1 MMRKVKPWP
10 NASRERLLFD
20 SGAKTIVG
28 IDEVGKGSWA
38 GPLVIGIAMLSREMV
53 FSDEPAVALGGAR
66 DSKQL
71 SELQREEIFDQVAA
85 KCLRWAIGAASALE
99 CDELGMV
106 EAQRLATSRGFAAF
120 AGASAGS
127 DLSIGSAVR
136 MPGGD
141 TAIVDAAI
149 VETVSLDAAIVDA
162 AIVDGRWDFVSPH
175 ARKVMLEVKAD
186 ADCVSVA
193 AASVLAKVSRDRMMR
208 SLAGDYPQWHF
219 DTNKGYPCPKHRI
232 ALQGYGPSAIHRT
245 SWAFMPN
252 YVPWLKTNLKTN

>member
-1 MMRKVKPWP
+1 MRKSKPWP
-10 NASRERLLFD
+10 HASRERVLFE

-53 FSDEPAVALGGAR
+53 FSDEPAVALGGVR

-71 SELQREEIFDQVAA
+71 SEMQREDIFDQVAA
-85 KCLRWAIGAASALE
+85 RCLRWSIGAASALE
-99 CDELGMV
+99 CDQLGMV
-106 EAQRLATSRGFAAF
+106 EAQRLATARGFASLSV
-120 AGASAGS
+120 AS
-127 DLSIGSAVR
+127 
-136 MPGGD
+136 
-141 TAIVDAAI
+141 VD
-149 VETVSLDAAIVDA
+149 V

-175 ARKVMLEVKAD
+175 ARKVLVEVKAD

-219 DTNKGYPCPKHRI
+219 DTNKGYPCPKHRA

-252 YVPWLKTNLKTN
+252 YVPWLKTN

>member
-1 MMRKVKPWP
+1 MRKSKPWP
-10 NASRERLLFD
+10 HAARERLLFD

-38 GPLVIGIAMLSREMV
+38 GPLVIGIAMLSREIV
-53 FSDEPAVALGGAR
+53 FSDEPAVALGGVR

-85 KCLRWAIGAASALE
+85 KCLRWSIGAASALE
-99 CDELGMV
+99 CDQLGMV
-106 EAQRLATSRGFAAF
+106 EAQRLATARGFAALAV
-120 AGASAGS
+120 AGVDAE
-127 DLSIGSAVR
+127 
-136 MPGGD
+136 
-141 TAIVDAAI
+141 IVD
-149 VETVSLDAAIVDA
+149 T

-175 ARKVMLEVKAD
+175 ARKVLVEVKAD
-186 ADCVSVA
+186 TSCVSVS

-219 DTNKGYPCPKHRI
+219 DTNKGYPCPKHRA
-232 ALQGYGPSAIHRT
+232 ALQGYGPSAIHRK

-252 YVPWLKTNLKTN
+252 YVPWLKTN

>member
-1 MMRKVKPWP
+1 MQKSKPWP
-10 NASRERLLFD
+10 HASRERLLFD
-20 SGAKTIVG
+20 DGAKTIVG

-38 GPLVIGIAMLSREMV
+38 GPLVIGIAMLSRETV
-53 FSDEPAVALGGAR
+53 FTDEPAVALGGVR

-85 KCLRWAIGAASALE
+85 RCVRWSIGAASALE
-99 CDELGMV
+99 CDQLGMV
-106 EAQRLATSRGFAAF
+106 EAQRLATARGFAA
-120 AGASAGS
+120 
-127 DLSIGSAVR
+127 LSVPS
-136 MPGGD
+136 
-141 TAIVDAAI
+141 VD
-149 VETVSLDAAIVDA
+149 V
-162 AIVDGRWDFVSPH
+162 AIVDGRWDFVSPN
-175 ARKVMLEVKAD
+175 ARKVLVEVKAD

-219 DTNKGYPCPKHRI
+219 DTNKGYPCPKHRA

-252 YVPWLKTNLKTN
+252 YVPWLKTN

>member
-1 MMRKVKPWP
+1 MF
-10 NASRERLLFD
+10 E

-53 FSDEPAVALGGAR
+53 FSDEPAVALGGVR

-71 SELQREEIFDQVAA
+71 SELQREDIFDQVAA
-85 KCLRWAIGAASALE
+85 RCSRWSIGAASALE
-99 CDELGMV
+99 CDQLGMV
-106 EAQRLATSRGFAAF
+106 EAQRLATARGFAALSV
-120 AGASAGS
+120 AS
-127 DLSIGSAVR
+127 
-136 MPGGD
+136 
-141 TAIVDAAI
+141 VD
-149 VETVSLDAAIVDA
+149 V

-175 ARKVMLEVKAD
+175 ARKVLVEVKAD

-219 DTNKGYPCPKHRI
+219 DTNKGYPCPKHRA

-252 YVPWLKTNLKTN
+252 YVPWLSR

>member
-1 MMRKVKPWP
+1 MRKPKPWP
-10 NASRERLLFD
+10 HASRERLLFE

-38 GPLVIGIAMLSREMV
+38 GPLVIGIAMVSREMV
-53 FSDEPAVALGGAR
+53 FSDEPAVALGGVR

-71 SELQREEIFDQVAA
+71 SEVRREDIFDEVAA
-85 KCLRWAIGAASALE
+85 RCLRWSIGAASALE
-99 CDELGMV
+99 CDQLGMV
-106 EAQRLATSRGFAAF
+106 EAQRLATARGFAA
-120 AGASAGS
+120 
-127 DLSIGSAVR
+127 LAVV
-136 MPGGD
+136 G
-141 TAIVDAAI
+141 VDM
-149 VETVSLDAAIVDA
+149 AIVDA

-175 ARKVMLEVKAD
+175 ARKVLVEVKAD

-208 SLAGDYPQWHF
+208 ALASDYPQWHF
-219 DTNKGYPCPKHRI
+219 DTNKGYPCPKHRA

-252 YVPWLKTNLKTN
+252 YVPWLKLTN

>member
-1 MMRKVKPWP
+1 MRKSKPWP
-10 NASRERLLFD
+10 HASRERILFE

-53 FSDEPAVALGGAR
+53 FSDEPAVALGGVR

-71 SELQREEIFDQVAA
+71 SESQREEIFDQVAA
-85 KCLRWAIGAASALE
+85 QCLRWSIGAASALE
-99 CDELGMV
+99 CDQLGMV
-106 EAQRLATSRGFAAF
+106 EAQRLATARGFAAL
-120 AGASAGS
+120 AEAS
-127 DLSIGSAVR
+127 
-136 MPGGD
+136 
-141 TAIVDAAI
+141 VD
-149 VETVSLDAAIVDA
+149 V

-175 ARKVMLEVKAD
+175 ARKVLVEVKAD

-193 AASVLAKVSRDRMMR
+193 TASVLAKVSRDRMMR
-208 SLAGDYPQWHF
+208 SLARDYPQWHF
-219 DTNKGYPCPKHRI
+219 DTNKGYPCPKHRA

-252 YVPWLKTNLKTN
+252 YVPWLKTN

>member
-1 MMRKVKPWP
+1 MRKSKPWP
-10 NASRERLLFD
+10 HASRERRLFE

-53 FSDEPAVALGGAR
+53 FSDEPAVALGGVR

-85 KCLRWAIGAASALE
+85 RCLRWSIGAASALE
-99 CDELGMV
+99 CDQLGMV
-106 EAQRLATSRGFAAF
+106 EAQRLATARGFAAL
-120 AGASAGS
+120 AEAS
-127 DLSIGSAVR
+127 
-136 MPGGD
+136 
-141 TAIVDAAI
+141 VD
-149 VETVSLDAAIVDA
+149 V

-175 ARKVMLEVKAD
+175 ARKVLVEVKAD

-219 DTNKGYPCPKHRI
+219 DTNKGYPCPKHRA

-252 YVPWLKTNLKTN
+252 YVPWLKTN

>member
-1 MMRKVKPWP
+1 MRKSKPWP
-10 NASRERLLFD
+10 HASRERLLFE

-53 FSDEPAVALGGAR
+53 FSDEPAVALGGVR

-71 SELQREEIFDQVAA
+71 SELQREDIFDQVAA
-85 KCLRWAIGAASALE
+85 RCSRWSIGAASALE
-99 CDELGMV
+99 CDQLGMV
-106 EAQRLATSRGFAAF
+106 EAQRLATARGFAA
-120 AGASAGS
+120 
-127 DLSIGSAVR
+127 LSVVS
-136 MPGGD
+136 
-141 TAIVDAAI
+141 VD
-149 VETVSLDAAIVDA
+149 V

-175 ARKVMLEVKAD
+175 ARKVLVEVKAD

-219 DTNKGYPCPKHRI
+219 DTNKGYPCPKHRA

-252 YVPWLKTNLKTN
+252 YVPWLKTN

>member
-1 MMRKVKPWP
+1 MRKVKPWP

-71 SELQREEIFDQVAA
+71 SELQREEIFDQVAT

-106 EAQRLATSRGFAAF
+106 EAQRLATARGFAAF
-120 AGASAGS
+120 AGASVGS
-127 DLSIGSAVR
+127 DLSIGGAVR
-136 MPGGD
+136 TPGGD
-141 TAIVDAAI
+141 TEII
-149 VETVSLDAAIVDA
+149 DA
-162 AIVDGRWDFVSPH
+162 AIVDGRWDFVSPY

-186 ADCVSVA
+186 ANCVSVA

-252 YVPWLKTNLKTN
+252 YVPWLKTNSKSN

>member
-1 MMRKVKPWP
+1 MRKSKPWP
-10 NASRERLLFD
+10 HASRERLLFE

-53 FSDEPAVALGGAR
+53 FSDEPAVALGGVR

-71 SELQREEIFDQVAA
+71 SEMQREDIFDQVAA
-85 KCLRWAIGAASALE
+85 RCLRWSIGAASALE
-99 CDELGMV
+99 CDQLGMV
-106 EAQRLATSRGFAAF
+106 EAQRLATARGFAALSV
-120 AGASAGS
+120 AS
-127 DLSIGSAVR
+127 
-136 MPGGD
+136 
-141 TAIVDAAI
+141 VD
-149 VETVSLDAAIVDA
+149 V

-175 ARKVMLEVKAD
+175 ARKVLVEVKAD

-208 SLAGDYPQWHF
+208 SLASDYPQWHF
-219 DTNKGYPCPKHRI
+219 DTNKGYPCPKHRA

-252 YVPWLKTNLKTN
+252 YVPWLKLTS

>member
-1 MMRKVKPWP
+1 MRKSKPWP
-10 NASRERLLFD
+10 HASRERRLFE

-38 GPLVIGIAMLSREMV
+38 GPLVIGIAMLSRETV
-53 FSDEPAVALGGAR
+53 FSDEPAVALGGVR

-85 KCLRWAIGAASALE
+85 RCVRWSIGVASALE
-99 CDELGMV
+99 CDQLGMV
-106 EAQRLATSRGFAAF
+106 EAQRLATARGFAA
-120 AGASAGS
+120 
-127 DLSIGSAVR
+127 LSVPSV
-136 MPGGD
+136 D
-141 TAIVDAAI
+141 VAII
-149 VETVSLDAAIVDA
+149 
-162 AIVDGRWDFVSPH
+162 DGRWDFVSPH
-175 ARKVMLEVKAD
+175 ARKVLVEVKAD

-208 SLAGDYPQWHF
+208 SLASDYPQWHF
-219 DTNKGYPCPKHRI
+219 DTNKGYPCPKHRA

-252 YVPWLKTNLKTN
+252 YVPWLKTN

>member
-1 MMRKVKPWP
+1 MRKSKPWP
-10 NASRERLLFD
+10 HASRERFLFE

-53 FSDEPAVALGGAR
+53 FSDEPAVALGGVR

-71 SELQREEIFDQVAA
+71 SELQREDIFDQVAA
-85 KCLRWAIGAASALE
+85 RCSRWSIGAASALE
-99 CDELGMV
+99 CDQLGMV
-106 EAQRLATSRGFAAF
+106 EAQRLATARGFAALSV
-120 AGASAGS
+120 AS
-127 DLSIGSAVR
+127 
-136 MPGGD
+136 
-141 TAIVDAAI
+141 VDM
-149 VETVSLDAAIVDA
+149 

-175 ARKVMLEVKAD
+175 ARKVLVEVKAD

-219 DTNKGYPCPKHRI
+219 DTNKGYPCPKHRA

-252 YVPWLKTNLKTN
+252 YVPWLKLTS

>member
-1 MMRKVKPWP
+1 MRKVKPWP

-71 SELQREEIFDQVAA
+71 SEMQREEIFDQVAA

-141 TAIVDAAI
+141 T
-149 VETVSLDAAIVDA
+149 AIVDA

>member
-1 MMRKVKPWP
+1 MRKVKPWP

-127 DLSIGSAVR
+127 DLSIGGAVR

-141 TAIVDAAI
+141 T
-149 VETVSLDAAIVDA
+149 AIVDA

>member
-1 MMRKVKPWP
+1 MRKSKPWP
-10 NASRERLLFD
+10 HASRERLLFE

-53 FSDEPAVALGGAR
+53 FSEEPAVALGGVR

-71 SELQREEIFDQVAA
+71 SESQREEIFDQVAA
-85 KCLRWAIGAASALE
+85 RCLRWSIGAASALE
-99 CDELGMV
+99 CDQLGMV
-106 EAQRLATSRGFAAF
+106 EAQRLATARGFAAL
-120 AGASAGS
+120 AEAS
-127 DLSIGSAVR
+127 
-136 MPGGD
+136 
-141 TAIVDAAI
+141 VD
-149 VETVSLDAAIVDA
+149 V

-175 ARKVMLEVKAD
+175 ARKVLVEVKAD

-208 SLAGDYPQWHF
+208 SLASDYPQWHF
-219 DTNKGYPCPKHRI
+219 DTNKGYPCPKHRA

-252 YVPWLKTNLKTN
+252 YVPWLKTN

>member
-1 MMRKVKPWP
+1 MRKSKPWP
-10 NASRERLLFD
+10 HAARERLLFD

-53 FSDEPAVALGGAR
+53 FSDEPAVALGGVR

-85 KCLRWAIGAASALE
+85 KCLRWSIGAASALE
-99 CDELGMV
+99 CDQLGMV
-106 EAQRLATSRGFAAF
+106 EAQRLATARGFAALAV
-120 AGASAGS
+120 AG
-127 DLSIGSAVR
+127 
-136 MPGGD
+136 
-141 TAIVDAAI
+141 
-149 VETVSLDAAIVDA
+149 VDA

-175 ARKVMLEVKAD
+175 ARKVLVEVKAD
-186 ADCVSVA
+186 TDCVSVS

-219 DTNKGYPCPKHRI
+219 DSNKGYPCPKHRA
-232 ALQGYGPSAIHRT
+232 ALQGYGPSAIHRK

-252 YVPWLKTNLKTN
+252 YVPWLKTN

>member
-1 MMRKVKPWP
+1 MRKSKPWP
-10 NASRERLLFD
+10 HASRERLLFE

-53 FSDEPAVALGGAR
+53 FSDEPAVALGGVR

-71 SELQREEIFDQVAA
+71 SEMQREDIFDQVAA
-85 KCLRWAIGAASALE
+85 RCSRWSIGAASALE
-99 CDELGMV
+99 CDQLGMV
-106 EAQRLATSRGFAAF
+106 EAQRLATARGFAALSV
-120 AGASAGS
+120 AS
-127 DLSIGSAVR
+127 
-136 MPGGD
+136 
-141 TAIVDAAI
+141 VD
-149 VETVSLDAAIVDA
+149 V

-175 ARKVMLEVKAD
+175 ARKVLVEVKAD

-219 DTNKGYPCPKHRI
+219 DTNKGYPCPKHRA

-252 YVPWLKTNLKTN
+252 YVPWLKLTS

>member
-1 MMRKVKPWP
+1 MRKSKPWP
-10 NASRERLLFD
+10 HAARERLLFD

-53 FSDEPAVALGGAR
+53 FSDEPAVALGGVR

-85 KCLRWAIGAASALE
+85 TCLRWSIGAASALE
-99 CDELGMV
+99 CDQLGMV
-106 EAQRLATSRGFAAF
+106 EAQRLATARGFAALEV
-120 AGASAGS
+120 AG
-127 DLSIGSAVR
+127 
-136 MPGGD
+136 
-141 TAIVDAAI
+141 VDA
-149 VETVSLDAAIVDA
+149 EIVDA

-175 ARKVMLEVKAD
+175 ARKVLVEVKAD
-186 ADCVSVA
+186 TSCVSVS

-219 DTNKGYPCPKHRI
+219 DTNKGYPCPKHRA
-232 ALQGYGPSAIHRT
+232 ALQGYGPSAIHRK

-252 YVPWLKTNLKTN
+252 YVPWLKTN

>member
-1 MMRKVKPWP
+1 MRKSKPWP
-10 NASRERLLFD
+10 HASRERHLFE

-53 FSDEPAVALGGAR
+53 FSDEPAVALGGVR

-71 SELQREEIFDQVAA
+71 SESQREEIFDQVAA
-85 KCLRWAIGAASALE
+85 RCLRWSIGAASAFE
-99 CDELGMV
+99 CDQLGMV
-106 EAQRLATSRGFAAF
+106 EAQRLATARGFAAL
-120 AGASAGS
+120 AIAS
-127 DLSIGSAVR
+127 
-136 MPGGD
+136 
-141 TAIVDAAI
+141 VD
-149 VETVSLDAAIVDA
+149 V

-175 ARKVMLEVKAD
+175 ARKVLVEVKAD

-208 SLAGDYPQWHF
+208 SLASDYPQWHF
-219 DTNKGYPCPKHRI
+219 DTNKGYPCPKHRA

-252 YVPWLKTNLKTN
+252 YVPWLKTN

>member
-1 MMRKVKPWP
+1 MQKSKPWP
-10 NASRERLLFD
+10 HASRERLLFE

-38 GPLVIGIAMLSREMV
+38 GPLVIGIAMLSRETV
-53 FSDEPAVALGGAR
+53 FTDEPAVALGGVR

-85 KCLRWAIGAASALE
+85 RCVRWSIGAASALE
-99 CDELGMV
+99 CDQLGMV
-106 EAQRLATSRGFAAF
+106 EAQRLATARGFAAL
-120 AGASAGS
+120 AEAS
-127 DLSIGSAVR
+127 
-136 MPGGD
+136 
-141 TAIVDAAI
+141 VD
-149 VETVSLDAAIVDA
+149 V

-175 ARKVMLEVKAD
+175 ARKVLVEVKAD

-219 DTNKGYPCPKHRI
+219 DTNKGYPCPKHRA
-232 ALQGYGPSAIHRT
+232 ALQGYGPSSIHRT

-252 YVPWLKTNLKTN
+252 YVPWLKTN

>member
-1 MMRKVKPWP
+1 MRKSKPWP
-10 NASRERLLFD
+10 HAARERLLFD

-53 FSDEPAVALGGAR
+53 FSDEPAVALGGVR

-85 KCLRWAIGAASALE
+85 KCLRWSIGAASALE
-99 CDELGMV
+99 CDRLGMV
-106 EAQRLATSRGFAAF
+106 EAQRLATARGFAALAV
-120 AGASAGS
+120 AG
-127 DLSIGSAVR
+127 V
-136 MPGGD
+136 
-141 TAIVDAAI
+141 
-149 VETVSLDAAIVDA
+149 DAAIVDA

-175 ARKVMLEVKAD
+175 ARKVLVEVKAD
-186 ADCVSVA
+186 TDCVSVS

-208 SLAGDYPQWHF
+208 LLAGDYPQWHF
-219 DTNKGYPCPKHRI
+219 DTNKGYPCPKHRA
-232 ALQGYGPSAIHRT
+232 ALQGYGPSAIHRK

-252 YVPWLKTNLKTN
+252 YVPWLKTN

>member
-1 MMRKVKPWP
+1 MRKSKPWP
-10 NASRERLLFD
+10 HASRERRLFE

-38 GPLVIGIAMLSREMV
+38 GPLVIGIAMLSREIV
-53 FSDEPAVALGGAR
+53 FSDEPAVALGGVR

-85 KCLRWAIGAASALE
+85 RCVRWSIGAASALE
-99 CDELGMV
+99 CDQLGMV
-106 EAQRLATSRGFAAF
+106 EAQRLATARGFAA
-120 AGASAGS
+120 
-127 DLSIGSAVR
+127 LSVPS
-136 MPGGD
+136 
-141 TAIVDAAI
+141 VD
-149 VETVSLDAAIVDA
+149 V

-175 ARKVMLEVKAD
+175 ARKVLVEVKAD

-219 DTNKGYPCPKHRI
+219 DTNKGYPCPKHRA

-252 YVPWLKTNLKTN
+252 YVPWLKTN